1 MLLEGAESG
10 LPPGS
15 APFIKQPY
23 FCATVQQTETSE
35 LNTLVNLLVAKH
47 GCRNQGSD
55 SGNQSK
61 RATDKSEAVAGLGQV
76 ALCRLLTLVV
86 GGVGVCV
93 RIGRGVSAVAPVFAS
108 AGLGLSLPACIQGEL
123 GLSAVHSGVEVIG
136 RGAVLVA
143 EPTREDIA
151 SRDCGS
157 ISVPTLADLEGGG
170 GHAQPLPVVGE
181 SLVEAPPSLA
191 EQPIRSHLVTTCRYA
206 CRGLVR
212 RSRTRACRS
221 SPLTQRPPGRR
232 RRTSRTGGTS

>member
-1 MLLEGAESG
+1 MAGVSG
-10 LPPGS
+10 QS
-15 APFIKQPY
+15 A
-23 FCATVQQTETSE
+23 
-35 LNTLVNLLVAKH
+35 
-47 GCRNQGSD
+47 R
-55 SGNQSK
+55 NQSK
-61 RATDKSEAVAGLGQV
+61 RATDKREAVAGLGQV
-76 ALCRLLTLVV
+76 ALV
-86 GGVGVCV
+86 GAVAVSGVGVCV
-93 RIGRGVSAVAPVFAS
+93 RIGRGVSVVAPVFAS
-108 AGLGLSLPACIQGEL
+108 AGLGLSLPTCIQGEL
-123 GLSAVHSGVEVIG
+123 GLSAVHGGVEVVG

-206 CRGLVR
+206 CRGLAR

-221 SPLTQRPPGRR
+221 SPLTRRPPERR